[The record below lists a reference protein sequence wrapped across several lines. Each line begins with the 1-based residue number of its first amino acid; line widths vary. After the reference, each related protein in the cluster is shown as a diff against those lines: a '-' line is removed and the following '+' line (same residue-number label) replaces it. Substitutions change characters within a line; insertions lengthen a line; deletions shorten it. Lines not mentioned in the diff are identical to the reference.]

1 MISKKKIVFSIT
13 AISCIFFLIEFIG
26 NSIYYLKRDRFFY
39 TYHSKKIEG
48 FIHFTPHGLNRWKP
62 NVTAH
67 MPGYPSFL
75 YTDRYGFIHN
85 GLDREI
91 SSNTYNIFLTG
102 GSTVEGRG
110 SSSNEKTISS
120 YLEKFLNSRLI
131 DKDIR
136 VINAGFSG
144 DTTYQELTR
153 IFGHLVPNFK
163 IDMVI
168 SISGRNDGHNTIYR
182 GKYFKPNIDN
192 EAFDLF
198 EKNFNNLKTSCISCS
213 IDKKLKKY
221 SITYYSIN
229 FYINKLFIKRDKLN
243 INFKESYNL
252 PLNKIP
258 FNVYSKNTFNNL
270 STIKHRLDLENIKF
284 VSFLQPTLLENL
296 KKNFSE
302 KEDKNTKKWI
312 LESNYVDYFL
322 GIENFYSELQKHT
335 NKQWFFN
342 ISDIFLN
349 NKNELYWDSLHYN
362 DLANKLIADTIAT
375 KVIEMNYIR

>member
-1 MISKKKIVFSIT
+1 MNKKKVIFSIT
-13 AISCIFFLIEFIG
+13 AVSLFILLIEFIG
-26 NSIYYLKRDRFFY
+26 HSIYYLQRDRTFWS
-39 TYHSKKIEG
+39 YHIKKIEG
-48 FIHFTPHGLNRWKP
+48 YILYTPHGLNRWKP
-62 NVTAH
+62 NVIAH

-75 YTDRYGFIHN
+75 QTDRYGFIHN
-85 GLDREI
+85 GQDREI

-120 YLEKFLNSRLI
+120 YLEKFLNFSVT

-144 DTTYQELTR
+144 DTTYQELIR
-153 IFGHLVPNFK
+153 IFGHLIPNFK

-168 SISGRNDGHNTIYR
+168 SISGRNDGHNPIYR
-182 GKYFKPNIDN
+182 GKYFKPNLGN

-229 FYINKLFIKRDKLN
+229 FYINKLLIKRDKLN
-243 INFKESYNL
+243 NKFNNSYNL
-252 PLNKIP
+252 PLKKIP

-296 KKNFSE
+296 KKDFSD
-302 KEDKNTKKWI
+302 KEDKNIKKWI

-322 GIENFYSELQKHT
+322 GIDNFYSELQKYT
-335 NKQWFFN
+335 NDQWFFN

-362 DLANKLIADTIAT
+362 DLANKLIADKIGSRL
-375 KVIEMNYIR
+375 IEEGYIK